1 MGWAVG
7 VASRIRAAKASAEAC
22 VAALRASGEAQA
34 CVIGRVLARSGPES
48 VVALRAGHP

>member
-22 VAALRASGEAQA
+22 VAALHAAGDAQA
-34 CVIGRVLARSGPES
+34 CVIGRVLAR
-48 VVALRAGHP
+48 AGSDSEVELKT